1 MLDLGNDL
9 ATATPA
15 KIYQLIEADRH
26 RHAIIPH
33 RAPMLFFGTSK
44 KTLKIQRVMIPQ
56 RVTRRGNDDSTLW
69 EIIRAR

>member
-33 RAPMLFFGTSK
+33 RAPMLFFS
-44 KTLKIQRVMIPQ
+44 VPQ
-56 RVTRRGNDDSTLW
+56 RKR
-69 EIIRAR
+69 